1 MIGLLIFDVE
11 KFSLN
16 WISTLFKCNG
26 CLSKFDAKKLLLD
39 HITPSV
45 LLYNNLI
52 MCKLPNKQQQMRFL
66 GIRKSEGS
74 FRLDLS

>member
-1 MIGLLIFDVE
+1 MIELLIFDAQ

-16 WISTLFKCNG
+16 WISMLFKCNG
-26 CLSKFDAKKLLLD
+26 FLSKSDEEKLPLD
-39 HITPSV
+39 YITPSV

-66 GIRKSEGS
+66 GIQKSEGS